1 MAIEFDAIPRLH
13 QQTMLQ
19 VHVQGVLCDELTVP
33 ELGQQLCDDVGK
45 DASVTPSVG
54 HHSLGQAWILLGDIV
69 QVYGDGHLVTVS
81 DGRELG
87 RVLEDLLAVIVR
99 FVELGQEGFDG
110 LCGKADY
117 GVTTVA
123 RMNVI
128 ISRYSP

>member
-1 MAIEFDAIPRLH
+1 MAIELDAIPRLH
-13 QQTMLQ
+13 QQAMLQ
-19 VHVQGVLCDELTVP
+19 VHVQGVLGDELTVP

-54 HHSLGQAWILLGDIV
+54 HHSLGQAWILLSDIV
-69 QVYGDGHLVTVS
+69 QVDGDGDLVTVS

-87 RVLEDLLAVIVR
+87 RVLEDLLAVVVR

-123 RMNVI
+123 TMFGI
-128 ISRYSP
+128 ISRHSP